1 MYTPTFLSYQLY
13 HTFAKIRDLNKI
25 FLTDS
30 AKQWIITCDK
40 TVDYTL
46 KE

>member
-30 AKQWIITCDK
+30 DK
-40 TVDYTL
+40 TVDNIAQ
-46 KE
+46 